1 MVTRSFQEKIK
12 TVQELQLIL
21 EEYRSLGKRVVLT
34 NGCFDLLHPGHIRY
48 LEHARGLGDALV
60 VGLNSDESVKRL
72 KGSSRPVLR
81 ERDRLEVIAGLESVD
96 WVTIFHEDTPAQLI
110 RLLRPQ
116 VLAKGGDWP
125 LDQIVGREDV
135 EASGGLAVSIP
146 IEVRHSTSSIIRRIR
161 GV

>member
-1 MVTRSFQEKIK
+1 MPIRGFREKIK
-12 TVQELQLIL
+12 TVPELRLIV
-21 EEYRSLGKRVVLT
+21 EEYRSQGKRVVFT

-48 LEHARGLGDALV
+48 LEQARRLGDALV

-72 KGSSRPVLR
+72 KGSSRPVLS
-81 ERDRLEVIAGLESVD
+81 ERDRLEVVAGLECVD
-96 WVTIFHEDTPAQLI
+96 WVTTFEKETPARLI
-110 RLLRPQ
+110 RLLRPH

-125 LDQIVGREDV
+125 LDQIVGREEV
-135 EASGGLAVSIP
+135 EASGGQVVSIP